1 MQLLLVL
8 VVAAV
13 LGELAEAASVPA
25 GVFVGAMVG
34 AAAVRLLVGGPGVV
48 LPRAL
53 DDGAFVVLGASV
65 GLLVTKET
73 LASLRGVVLP
83 AVLAGLLIILAGLG
97 ITFLLRALGIAPPGD
112 VLATSPGALSNVA
125 AVARRE
131 GTGAVEVSLFHLVR
145 LVMVILSLP
154 FVGRFLERPG

>member
-1 MQLLLVL
+1 MQLLVVL
-8 VVAAV
+8 AVAAV
-13 LGELAEAASVPA
+13 VGEAAEAAHLPA

-34 AAAVRLLVGGPGVV
+34 AAAVRLLAGGSDVA

-53 DDGAFVVLGASV
+53 GDGAFVVLGASV
-65 GLLVTKET
+65 GVLVTRQT

-83 AVLAGLLIILAGLG
+83 AVLAGGLIILAGLG

-112 VLATSPGALSNVA
+112 VLATSPGALSNVT
-125 AVARRE
+125 AVALSR
-131 GTGAVEVSLFHLVR
+131 GAGAVEVALFHLVR

-154 FVGRFLERPG
+154 LVTRLLERPG

>member
-1 MQLLLVL
+1 MQLLLAL

-13 LGELAEAASVPA
+13 VGEIAEAAHLPA

-34 AAAVRLLVGGPGVV
+34 AAAVRLLTGAAVT

-73 LASLRGVVLP
+73 LDQLRGVVLP
-83 AVLAGLLIILAGLG
+83 AVLAGLLIILAGLA
-97 ITFLLRALGIAPPGD
+97 ITYLLRALGLAPPGD
-112 VLATSPGALSNVA
+112 VLATSPGALANVA

-131 GTGAVEVSLFHLVR
+131 GVGAVEVALFHLVR

-154 FVGRFLERPG
+154 LVGRLLERPG

>member
-34 AAAVRLLVGGPGVV
+34 AAAVRLATGAAPA

-65 GLLVTKET
+65 GLLVTRET
-73 LASLRGVVLP
+73 LASLRSVVLP